1 MLSWRSLRF
10 FKHVAS
16 MTASA
21 AAQLSQTIEIIVR
34 GGQWGNSSHNTAP
47 TASTGLTT
55 PRRGH
60 ALEKAIGQ
68 NATSHSGGV
77 CPRWLTTHVGDAA
90 EAVEREGRGLWGKTG
105 QRSLERSA
113 SVACDREKA
122 GNEGPVLADIVEKVF
137 SGWRPKIPR
146 AADASSARRRKGPNR
161 FIQNRSRTSV
171 VALKSD
177 AAAEKSEDR
186 LSRDF

>member
-1 MLSWRSLRF
+1 
-10 FKHVAS
+10 
-16 MTASA
+16 MTASGL
-21 AAQLSQTIEIIVR
+21 AAQLSQTLETLYGAL

-60 ALEKAIGQ
+60 AFEKG
-68 NATSHSGGV
+68 NRPKRYEPLRGL
-77 CPRWLTTHVGDAA
+77 CPRWAHDHVGDAT

-122 GNEGPVLADIVEKVF
+122 GNEGPVLMWWTAPAPGIEV
-137 SGWRPKIPR
+137 P
-146 AADASSARRRKGPNR
+146 
-161 FIQNRSRTSV
+161 
-171 VALKSD
+171 
-177 AAAEKSEDR
+177 
-186 LSRDF
+186 